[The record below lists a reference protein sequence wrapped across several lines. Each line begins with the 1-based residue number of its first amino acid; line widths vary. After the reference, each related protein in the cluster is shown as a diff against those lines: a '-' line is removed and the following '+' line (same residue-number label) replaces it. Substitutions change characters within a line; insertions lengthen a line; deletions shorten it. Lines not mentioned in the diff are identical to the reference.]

1 MRLCEVPDYLQP
13 VSPDS
18 LKPTSINL
26 FPVSFVCCS
35 SHNPVKLLRTG
46 QSRPAQQGEAYDQRA
61 LNKLALAGVEVPH
74 FKAKD
79 EVLAFLATL

>member
-1 MRLCEVPDYLQP
+1 VLCEVPDYLQS

-18 LKPTSINL
+18 LKPTSINH
-26 FPVSFVCCS
+26 FPVSFVCCG

-61 LNKLALAGVEVPH
+61 LDKLAPPGTEVQR
-74 FKAKD
+74 FKAEDK
-79 EVLAFLATL
+79 VPAFLATL